1 MGTPTNPVFTELRHE
16 GGYVVWDPS
25 DGMLT
30 REAITLISGS
40 GVCTSGLVLGAEL
53 TAGAGVATALGAN
66 TGNGTFSAITVTTPA
81 VIGNYVVEFDDPTHF
96 VVNDPSGVEVGH
108 GVVGAAFAAGG
119 LGFTITAGG
128 TAFAPADS
136 FTVTV
141 TGTVK
146 YGPSIP
152 LPPRDCRTLPRSCG
166 AVFVMRH
173 PQIAGRW
180 PTRPDEGP
188 GGRADLGRQRHHRAS
203 ADHRAGPLGQAR
215 HPQRRPGGRG
225 AALPPQLRH
234 RAANRLRGASACA
247 PSARLIR
254 RMRTPG
260 IKGATDRPV
269 APD

>member
-146 YGPSIP
+146 YGPF
-152 LPPRDCRTLPRSCG
+152 D
-166 AVFVMRH
+166 
-173 PQIAGRW
+173 
-180 PTRPDEGP
+180 PTATTG
-188 GGRADLGRQRHHRAS
+188 LQNAS
-203 ADHRAGPLGQAR
+203 AILWSGVRDATSADRRAVANVRGPMKVQAAELIW
-215 HPQRRPGGRG
+215 G
-225 AALPPQLRH
+225 ANVTTALQQTTAL
-234 RAANRLRGASACA
+234 
-247 PSARLIR
+247 ARLAKL
-254 RMRTPG
+254 G
-260 IKGATDRPV
+260 ILNV
-269 APD
+269 